1 MTSRLFNMIAAAVVA
16 VAIAAPSAN
25 AEEIKSYDLIIKDH
39 KFIPQELEI
48 PANQKVKLIIK
59 NQDKTAAEFESH
71 ELKREKV
78 IQGNSQAVV
87 FVGPL
92 SAGRYPFFDEF
103 NEATTKG
110 AIVVK

>member
-1 MTSRLFNMIAAAVVA
+1 MKSIFLGTLASAFLVIAGASTAAF
-16 VAIAAPSAN
+16 
-25 AEEIKSYDLIIKDH
+25 AEGIKNFDLVIKDH

-48 PANQKVKLIIK
+48 PANQKVKVTIK
-59 NQDKTAAEFESH
+59 NQDSTAAEFESH
-71 ELKREKV
+71 ELRREKV

-92 SAGRYPFFDEF
+92 APGRYPFFDEF